1 MKICMPVDQINGLE
15 SEIFPN
21 FRGAPSLLVIDSD
34 SCECVGIDAANG
46 ACSAT
51 PVLIDAIVC
60 SGGIGRGMFNGLR
73 SRGIRVFNTDA
84 FTVAEALTELAE
96 GRLEEVRRAVQDYG
110 FDPDCIHAIGM
121 LDEIQSGLQAEP
133 APEGAAYVARYR
145 VKHRPAMV

>member
-1 MKICMPVDQINGLE
+1 MKICMPVDQLNGLE

-34 SCECVGIDAANG
+34 SRECVGIDAANG

-96 GRLEEVRRAVQDYG
+96 GRLEEVNEVACCGGGAHGHDESHG
-110 FDPDCIHAIGM
+110 HAHGHG
-121 LDEIQSGLQAEP
+121 DEGHRCCGSASGEAG
-133 APEGAAYVARYR
+133 GACGCGG
-145 VKHRPAMV
+145 H

>member
-1 MKICMPVDQINGLE
+1 MKICMPVDQINGLQ

-34 SCECVGIDAANG
+34 SRECVGINAADG

-73 SRGIRVFNTDA
+73 SRGIRVFSTEA
-84 FTVAEALTELAE
+84 STVGEALTALAE
-96 GRLEEVRRAVQDYG
+96 GRLEEVNEVACCGGASHEHGASPEHGHDHGHSDQG
-110 FDPDCIHAIGM
+110 GCCGSA
-121 LDEIQSGLQAEP
+121 SG
-133 APEGAAYVARYR
+133 EGGGSCGCGG
-145 VKHRPAMV
+145 H

>member
-34 SCECVGIDAANG
+34 SRECVGIDAANG

-73 SRGIRVFNTDA
+73 SRGIRVFKTDA

-96 GRLEEVRRAVQDYG
+96 GRLEEVNDVACCGGGAHGQDESHG
-110 FDPDCIHAIGM
+110 HAHGHG
-121 LDEIQSGLQAEP
+121 DEGHSCCGSASGEAG
-133 APEGAAYVARYR
+133 GACGCGG
-145 VKHRPAMV
+145 H